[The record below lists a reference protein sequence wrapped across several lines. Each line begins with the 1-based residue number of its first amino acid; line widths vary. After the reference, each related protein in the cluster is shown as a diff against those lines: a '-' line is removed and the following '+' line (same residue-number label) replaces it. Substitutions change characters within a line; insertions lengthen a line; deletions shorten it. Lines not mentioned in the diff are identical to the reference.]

1 MLETRLKNKKKV
13 SAWNTIKIKNGIT
26 YLFPQTIRKNFFTS
40 DSFCFKDGKFPRKCI
55 FLFLNYFWCLGL
67 IRKHEKWKLFVKSES
82 IQFAGQTM
90 LNIFQNARKYSF
102 SSVFVVCQ
110 VICHIYGNFV
120 QKIVYIFNGSTEWYT
135 LVYLGSHKKSIR
147 INLNCVVGNI
157 SFKTTSRTKIGTKSN
172 LIWKILFS

>member
-1 MLETRLKNKKKV
+1 MALHIYSLKQLEKTFLRLIHFVLKMENSHENV
-13 SAWNTIKIKNGIT
+13 
-26 YLFPQTIRKNFFTS
+26 F
-40 DSFCFKDGKFPRKCI
+40 

-120 QKIVYIFNGSTEWYT
+120 QKIVYIFNGSTEWYS
-135 LVYLGSHKKSIR
+135 LVYLRSHKKSIR
-147 INLNCVVGNI
+147 INLKCVVGNI

-172 LIWKILFS
+172 LICKILFS